1 MSSPTDQQ
9 GSVSKITL
17 FGRFI
22 RSADGFP
29 RLLFSFRGSRMTI
42 YSFGLGLQVGGKRT
56 NGRAATTET
65 STSGLLSGIAAAERE
80 RRDGKELGKKC
91 DT

>member
-1 MSSPTDQQ
+1 
-9 GSVSKITL
+9 
-17 FGRFI
+17 
-22 RSADGFP
+22 
-29 RLLFSFRGSRMTI
+29 MTI